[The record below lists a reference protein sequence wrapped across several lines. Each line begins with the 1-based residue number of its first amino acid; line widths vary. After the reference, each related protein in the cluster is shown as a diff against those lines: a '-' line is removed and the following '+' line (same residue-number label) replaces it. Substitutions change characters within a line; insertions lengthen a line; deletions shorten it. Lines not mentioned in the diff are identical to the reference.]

1 MVSSDHS
8 ITSYHCYGMIRSHV
22 IVVVPYS
29 IIEVDD
35 IVVKWILYLVGP
47 SRRIFLCVFVVY
59 MYVCVCVRACV
70 CVCVCACVRVR
81 AYVRV

>member
-59 MYVCVCVRACV
+59 VCVCACACV
-70 CVCVCACVRVR
+70 CVCVCMRVR